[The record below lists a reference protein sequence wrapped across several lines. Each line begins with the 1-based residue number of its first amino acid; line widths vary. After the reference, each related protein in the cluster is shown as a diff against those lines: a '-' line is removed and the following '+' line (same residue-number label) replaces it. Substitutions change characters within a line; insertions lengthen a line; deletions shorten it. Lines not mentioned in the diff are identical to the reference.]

1 MMRECCLAYLHKD
14 CWRQCQGSH
23 NLQGLTCCICHWKR
37 KRDLYPFLSFYLWIV
52 KRIYLAHLPK
62 HFMRNS
68 RSPRYT
74 YNIYNE
80 IQNLDFIESKILK
93 AYKNIFTCALWDS
106 ILIFFFSLT
115 SLSKH
120 QKSLKTIFRSKKD
133 TNDSLL
139 SSVQLTNRRKIQNL
153 HVSQTCPTCVH

>member
-1 MMRECCLAYLHKD
+1 MSLEKK
-14 CWRQCQGSH
+14 
-23 NLQGLTCCICHWKR
+23 KR
-37 KRDLYPFLSFYLWIV
+37 FVSFSFILSLNC
-52 KRIYLAHLPK
+52 KKIYLAHLPK

-139 SSVQLTNRRKIQNL
+139 SSVQLTDRRKIQNL

>member
-23 NLQGLTCCICHWKR
+23 NLQGLTRCICHWKKK
-37 KRDLYPFLSFYLWIV
+37 KRFVSFSFILSLNCFV
-52 KRIYLAHLPK
+52 KGIYLAHLPK

-74 YNIYNE
+74 LIFNK
-80 IQNLDFIESKILK
+80 NLNHIESQILK
-93 AYKNIFTCALWDS
+93 AHKNIFTCALWDS

-153 HVSQTCPTCVH
+153 HVSQTCPTCVHL